1 MNKKILEET
10 QEYAIN
16 KLTRQIEVVA
26 SAYLDGY
33 NSAKGIV
40 TYDDIEYIDLGLPS
54 GTLWATKYI
63 GATEESPF
71 GIKMV
76 YNDANRYKLPSYE
89 QWKELSKCKRT
100 CGESIITFTGL
111 NGNKLILPLEH
122 HHKRFWMAN
131 KIPDED
137 FRVDQICFDSKLG
150 IYYSIGY
157 VGDSNSVITV
167 L

>member
-1 MNKKILEET
+1 M
-10 QEYAIN
+10 
-16 KLTRQIEVVA
+16 
-26 SAYLDGY
+26 DGY

-71 GIKMV
+71 EIKMV
-76 YNDANRYKLPSYE
+76 YNDANRYKLPSEE
-89 QWKELSKCKRT
+89 QWRELNKCRRT
-100 CGESIITFTGL
+100 YGDHNIIFTGL
-111 NGNKLILPLEH
+111 NGNKLILPVDSYW
-122 HHKRFWMAN
+122 KRFWMAN
-131 KIPDED
+131 KAPDEN
-137 FRVDQICFDSKLG
+137 FQVEQIGFCGQGRIEYLK
-150 IYYSIGY
+150 GY